1 MKWTIWKTHS
11 VISSFGTWLLLPT
24 KLDVKKLC
32 WTKFETLLFKTLLL
46 LRQFNPLHFTPPLL
60 LQTLLLLRQ
69 FNPLHFTPPL
79 LLQNVD
85 VSIMLTGS
93 KIYFCAQPANV

>member
-60 LQTLLLLRQ
+60 LQ
-69 FNPLHFTPPL
+69 
-79 LLQNVD
+79 NVD